1 MFEVK
6 VKWWYITSARF
17 RPRGRA
23 RGVVAGKR
31 KKRTLCRVSARTP
44 PSASSAR
51 VSFLFSLLAA
61 RSSESLLF
69 VSKKITTLSLHTLSR
84 TLSSAMR
91 MNSPFL
97 ACLKYAALGS
107 SSTSTVISS
116 SRGSGCITT
125 DDFGSASMIFLS
137 TV

>member
-1 MFEVK
+1 MVVHHKRPLPPTRTRERCGREKKKKANALSSVK
-6 VKWWYITSARF
+6 ERARSSRELRARF
-17 RPRGRA
+17 
-23 RGVVAGKR
+23 
-31 KKRTLCRVSARTP
+31 L
-44 PSASSAR
+44 
-51 VSFLFSLLAA
+51 LFSLLAA

>member
-1 MFEVK
+1 MVVHHKRPLPPTRTRERCGREKKKKANALSSVGPNAAERELR
-6 VKWWYITSARF
+6 ARF
-17 RPRGRA
+17 LFIFLAPREAPR
-23 RGVVAGKR
+23 R
-31 KKRTLCRVSARTP
+31 
-44 PSASSAR
+44 
-51 VSFLFSLLAA
+51 FF
-61 RSSESLLF
+61 F

>member
-1 MFEVK
+1 MVVHHKRPLPPTRTHERCGRGKKKKANALSSVGPNAAERELR
-6 VKWWYITSARF
+6 ARF
-17 RPRGRA
+17 LFIFLAPREAPR
-23 RGVVAGKR
+23 RF
-31 KKRTLCRVSARTP
+31 
-44 PSASSAR
+44 
-51 VSFLFSLLAA
+51 FLSP
-61 RSSESLLF
+61 RN
-69 VSKKITTLSLHTLSR
+69 TLSLHTLSR

-116 SRGSGCITT
+116 SRGSGCMTT